1 MPLVIPP
8 GPFAAYLFDCDG
20 TLADTMPLHYRAWR
34 ATLDP
39 LGVDFPEEQLYQL
52 GGTPT
57 QRIVE
62 ILSEQHGLNLSA
74 AEVARQKSE
83 AFVALLDEA
92 RPVDEVMRIALGATS
107 DGKKIALVTGS
118 ARWVVER
125 ILDAIGARDLFSTV
139 IASED
144 VSHGKPAPDCYLE
157 AARRLAIPAVECL
170 VFEDT
175 RTGIEAA
182 TAAGMQS
189 VFVPR
194 SGTSSSNEPAS

>member
-1 MPLVIPP
+1 MTLRFMLFTIPS
-8 GPFAAYLFDCDG
+8 GTFGAYLFDCDG

-39 LGVDFPEEQLYQL
+39 LGANFPEELLYQL

-57 QRIVE
+57 RRIVE
-62 ILSEQHGLNLSA
+62 ILNESQGLALPA
-74 AEVARQKSE
+74 DDVARQKSE
-83 AFVALLDEA
+83 TFVALLADA
-92 RPVDEVMRIALGATS
+92 RPIEEVMSLARRAIAAGDKVAV
-107 DGKKIALVTGS
+107 VTGS
-118 ARWVVER
+118 ARWVVDR
-125 ILDAIGARDLFSTV
+125 ILKAIGARDLFATV
-139 IASED
+139 VASED
-144 VSHGKPAPDCYLE
+144 VARGKPAPDCYLE
-157 AARRLAIPAVECL
+157 AARRLGVPASDCL

-194 SGTSSSNEPAS
+194 RR

>member
-8 GPFAAYLFDCDG
+8 GPFGAYLFDCDG

-39 LGVDFPEEQLYQL
+39 LGAEFPEELLYQL

-57 QRIVE
+57 RRIVE
-62 ILSEQHGLNLSA
+62 ILNESQGLAMPA

-83 AFVALLDEA
+83 AFVALLAEA
-92 RPVDEVMRIALGATS
+92 RPIDEVMGFARRSIATGEKVAV
-107 DGKKIALVTGS
+107 VTGS
-118 ARWVVER
+118 THWVVER
-125 ILDAIGARDLFSTV
+125 ILAAIGAADLFSTIV
-139 IASED
+139 ASED
-144 VSHGKPAPDCYLE
+144 VMRGKPAPDAYLE
-157 AARRLAIPAVECL
+157 AARRLGVPAAECL

-189 VFVPR
+189 VLVPR
-194 SGTSSSNEPAS
+194 MS